1 MGSERALTSNARGI
15 ADAIKRAHGWI
26 SAGELCITL
35 GIPERQLRLAIH
47 DMRRSG
53 DPEIGCIIS
62 DSRGYK
68 WTIDETEIDA
78 ICEKIDKHARRQ
90 LAAMSGVRRAAKRAQ
105 PAQGVLL

>member
-1 MGSERALTSNARGI
+1 MNNVTNTNAIAHAIQRAR
-15 ADAIKRAHGWI
+15 GWI

-53 DPEIGCIIS
+53 DPAIGCIIS
-62 DSRGYK
+62 DGRGYK
-68 WTIDETEIDA
+68 WTTDLAEVKA
-78 ICEKIDKHARRQ
+78 ICEKIRKHAANQ
-90 LAAMSGVRRAAKRAQ
+90 YAAMSGVRRAVERAQ